1 MTALILAV
9 TGTGL
14 LLAVLAWLPEIGSPL
29 QAALSATMLT
39 ALLLVGGVVLFAEAG
54 VATWGETARALL
66 VLLAGGLAIAGG
78 GPLTTSV
85 LSLVDR
91 ANPSA
96 QSTQKAGEVLR
107 GGALIGA
114 LERGA
119 IFATVAAGWPEGL
132 AIVLAIKGLARYPE
146 LKAPGQPPTPGQ
158 SRVTPHAVAE
168 RFIIGTFTSVLWS
181 VTCAALLLS

>member
-1 MTALILAV
+1 MTALILSLTAA
-9 TGTGL
+9 GL
-14 LLAVLAWLPEIGSPL
+14 VLAVLAWVPKAGSAV
-29 QAALSATMLT
+29 QIVVSGVML
-39 ALLLVGGVVLFAEAG
+39 ACLVAVGLLLLAGDGVDGWRERWWNVL
-54 VATWGETARALL
+54 L
-66 VLLAGGLAIAGG
+66 LLAGGLAVTGG

-91 ANPSA
+91 GNTRA

-107 GGALIGA
+107 GGALIGS

-119 IFATVAAGWPEGL
+119 IYVALVAGWPEGL

-146 LKAPGQPPTPGQ
+146 LRSPDQPA
-158 SRVTPHAVAE
+158 SVTPQAVAE

-181 VTCAALLLS
+181 VTCAGFLLSR

>member
-1 MTALILAV
+1 MTAAVIALTAVGLVLAV
-9 TGTGL
+9 VAWILPAGSIREIVVSGIML
-14 LLAVLAWLPEIGSPL
+14 GCLVADGIILLAGDGVTGWREGWWNV
-29 QAALSATMLT
+29 
-39 ALLLVGGVVLFAEAG
+39 LLLVS
-54 VATWGETARALL
+54 
-66 VLLAGGLAIAGG
+66 GGLAVAGG

-91 ANPSA
+91 GNTRA
-96 QSTQKAGEVLR
+96 QSTQQAGEVLR

-119 IFATVAAGWPEGL
+119 IYGSMVAGWPEGL

-146 LKAPGQPPTPGQ
+146 LRSPDQPA
-158 SRVTPHAVAE
+158 SVTPQAVAE

-181 VTCAALLLS
+181 VACAGLLLSS

>member
-1 MTALILAV
+1 MTAVVLSLAAIGFV
-9 TGTGL
+9 F
-14 LLAVLAWLPEIGSPL
+14 AVLAWVLKAGSTLEIVIS
-29 QAALSATMLT
+29 ALMLACLT
-39 ALLLVGGVVLFAEAG
+39 AVGIILLAGDGVTGWREGWWNVL
-54 VATWGETARALL
+54 L
-66 VLLAGGLAIAGG
+66 LLAGGLAVTGG

-85 LSLVDR
+85 LALVDR
-91 ANPSA
+91 GNTRA

-119 IFATVAAGWPEGL
+119 IYASIVAGFPEGL

-146 LKAPGQPPTPGQ
+146 LRSPDQPA
-158 SRVTPHAVAE
+158 SVTPQAVAE

-181 VTCAALLLS
+181 VACAGLVLSR

>member
-1 MTALILAV
+1 MALTAA
-9 TGTGL
+9 GL
-14 LLAVLAWLPEIGSPL
+14 VLAVLAWVPKAGSTVEIIISGFML
-29 QAALSATMLT
+29 ACLIAAG
-39 ALLLVGGVVLFAEAG
+39 LLLLAANG
-54 VATWGETARALL
+54 VADWPERWWNVLL
-66 VLLAGGLAIAGG
+66 LLAGGLAVTGG

-85 LSLVDR
+85 LALVDR
-91 ANPSA
+91 GNTRA

-119 IFATVAAGWPEGL
+119 IYGALVAGWPEGL

-146 LKAPGQPPTPGQ
+146 LRSPDQPA
-158 SRVTPHAVAE
+158 SVTPQAVAE

-181 VTCAALLLS
+181 VTCAGFLLSK

>member
-1 MTALILAV
+1 MTALILSLTAAALV
-9 TGTGL
+9 
-14 LLAVLAWLPEIGSPL
+14 LAVLAWVPKAGSTV
-29 QAALSATMLT
+29 QIVLSGVML
-39 ALLLVGGVVLFAEAG
+39 ACLVAVGLLLLAGDGVEGWLERWWNVL
-54 VATWGETARALL
+54 L
-66 VLLAGGLAIAGG
+66 LLAGGLAVTGG

-91 ANPSA
+91 GNTRA

-119 IFATVAAGWPEGL
+119 IYAALVAGWPEGL

-146 LKAPGQPPTPGQ
+146 LRSPDQPA
-158 SRVTPHAVAE
+158 SVTPQAVAE
-168 RFIIGTFTSVLWS
+168 RFIIGSFTSVLWS
-181 VTCAALLLS
+181 VTCAGFLLSR

>member
-1 MTALILAV
+1 VTALVLSLTAAALV
-9 TGTGL
+9 
-14 LLAVLAWLPEIGSPL
+14 LAVLAWLPESGSTV
-29 QAALSATMLT
+29 QIVLSGVML
-39 ALLLVGGVVLFAEAG
+39 AGLVAVGMLLLSGHGVEGWRERWWNVLLLVS
-54 VATWGETARALL
+54 
-66 VLLAGGLAIAGG
+66 GGLAVGGG

-91 ANPSA
+91 GNTRA
-96 QSTQKAGEVLR
+96 QSTQHAGEVLR

-119 IFATVAAGWPEGL
+119 IYASLVAGWPEGL

-146 LKAPGQPPTPGQ
+146 LRSPDQPA
-158 SRVTPHAVAE
+158 SVTPQAVAE

-181 VTCAALLLS
+181 VTCAGFLLSR